1 MKYVS
6 KNKSCK
12 ITHYADDT
20 NIFIACQT
28 LDKACESPNN
38 VLSHINEYMLF
49 NLLHINLDKS
59 CFMYFPPKRKFLK
72 LTHVNENSSSTGSKN
87 ANKIVDK
94 TNALIYIGKNAV
106 KEVTEVRFLGV
117 IFDPLLDWSA
127 HIHYLKKKLITS
139 FAAIKRMSSYI
150 PSTNHKS
157 IYHTLFESHLTYCIS
172 TWGGAKRKLMDQ
184 VFTTQKIA
192 IRYLFGKYDEFLEKF
207 NTAVRTR
214 PYGEQKLG
222 ASFYRKEHTK
232 PLFNTQK
239 ILTVYNLYIY
249 MAVNE
254 IGKLL
259 TLRSPAILFEQVK
272 LSSRNKE
279 NRIVIESSCQ

>member
-1 MKYVS
+1 
-6 KNKSCK
+6 
-12 ITHYADDT
+12 
-20 NIFIACQT
+20 
-28 LDKACESPNN
+28 
-38 VLSHINEYMLF
+38 
-49 NLLHINLDKS
+49 
-59 CFMYFPPKRKFLK
+59 
-72 LTHVNENSSSTGSKN
+72 
-87 ANKIVDK
+87 
-94 TNALIYIGKNAV
+94 
-106 KEVTEVRFLGV
+106 
-117 IFDPLLDWSA
+117 
-127 HIHYLKKKLITS
+127 
-139 FAAIKRMSSYI
+139 
-150 PSTNHKS
+150 
-157 IYHTLFESHLTYCIS
+157 
-172 TWGGAKRKLMDQ
+172 MDQ

-192 IRYLFGKYDEFLEKF
+192 IRYLFGKYDEFLGKFNF
-207 NTAVRTR
+207 NTAARMR

-279 NRIVIESSCQ
+279 NRIVIESSCQKESCYHNASSFWNLYCKTVRILCVCVRMRLRKLLDRFSKFFLQLIDLP